1 MRGGL
6 GDVKVKKFL
15 YAILEEL
22 LTPIRARRKEYEQD
36 IPGVYQML
44 KAGSNTAREVAAA
57 TLAEVKEAMRINYFD
72 DKEMIEAQAKS
83 FHSK

>member
-15 YAILEEL
+15 YAILEEI
-22 LTPIRARRKEYEQD
+22 LTPVRARRKEFEQD
-36 IPGVYQML
+36 IPGVYKML
-44 KAGSNTAREVAAA
+44 KEGSDAAREVAAA

-72 DKEMIEAQAKS
+72 DMELIEAQ
-83 FHSK
+83 SKTYLSK